1 MSAGID
7 PIRAPGRG
15 VPSRQQGF
23 SILEVLLALA
33 ASTVLATGI
42 GSLMVSGVRSQARVE
57 TYNRLQS
64 SWYQAANVLEAEA
77 ALAERIQSATAAS
90 TGCANL
96 APADVKLVL
105 VGPANAWRT
114 YYGVR
119 SLSTTEATTWYGP
132 NLLVRCGQPFRADAK
147 TPTIDTSGAVSEGV
161 VADGLPNATSF
172 TVTLASANSASGEI
186 SRAAT
191 VNLTLGAPGG
201 GGSFGNNFAL
211 RLTYN
216 AVYGLNN
223 DIINNLISC
232 GTDPCQAPVLTLP
245 SGKQVIQWRV
255 SGTSNATI
263 TGTAGAENVVYIN
276 TNQSDFFPLPTGSTC
291 DSSSCILTK
300 GAVAITMTNVNT
312 LVFNDTTVGL

>member
-7 PIRAPGRG
+7 LIRQPSRG
-15 VPSRQQGF
+15 ALLRQQGF

-33 ASTVLATGI
+33 ASTVVATGI

-77 ALAERIQSATAAS
+77 GLAERIQSTTTA
-90 TGCANL
+90 TGCATL

-119 SLSTTEATTWYGP
+119 SLTTGEATTWFGP
-132 NLLVRCGQPFRADAK
+132 NLLVRCGRPFKADAE
-147 TPTIDTSGAVSEGV
+147 TPTIDTSGGVSEGV
-161 VADGLPNATSF
+161 VADGLPATTSF

-201 GGSFGNNFAL
+201 GGTYGNSFAL

-216 AVYGLNN
+216 AVYGFNN
-223 DIINNLISC
+223 DIINGLVSC
-232 GTDPCQAPVLTLP
+232 STDPCQAPALTPP
-245 SGKQVIQWRV
+245 SSTTPIVQWRTN
-255 SGTSNATI
+255 GTSSITI
-263 TGTAGAENVVYIN
+263 NGTAAAEDVVYIN
-276 TNQSDFFPLPTGSTC
+276 ANRSAFTITGGC
-291 DSSSCILTK
+291 NSSSCIITN
-300 GAVAITMTNVNT
+300 GSAVITMTDVNT